1 MDNSNKLIMGYK
13 MVHNNI
19 LVTYLSDKENKIYT
33 NNTIFLGDTLN
44 DCFNEIDKLKLN
56 ATYITGDT
64 QVIIF
69 SGGTRTIKD
78 INDI

>member
-1 MDNSNKLIMGYK
+1 MDNSNELIMGYR

-44 DCFNEIDKLKLN
+44 DCFNEIDKLKLK
-56 ATYITGDT
+56 ASYPTGDT

>member
-1 MDNSNKLIMGYK
+1 MI
-13 MVHNNI
+13 HNNR
-19 LVTYLSDKENKIYT
+19 LVTYLSNNENNVYT

-44 DCFNEIDKLKLN
+44 DCFNEIDKLRLN
-56 ATYITGDT
+56 AAYPTGDT

-78 INDI
+78 IDTI

>member
-1 MDNSNKLIMGYK
+1 MDNSNELIMGYR

-56 ATYITGDT
+56 ASYPTGDT

>member
-1 MDNSNKLIMGYK
+1 MGYK

-33 NNTIFLGDTLN
+33 NNTIFLSETLSG
-44 DCFNEIDKLKLN
+44 CFNEIDRLKLN
-56 ATYITGDT
+56 AAYPTGDT

-69 SGGTRTIKD
+69 SGGTRTVKD
-78 INDI
+78 IDSL